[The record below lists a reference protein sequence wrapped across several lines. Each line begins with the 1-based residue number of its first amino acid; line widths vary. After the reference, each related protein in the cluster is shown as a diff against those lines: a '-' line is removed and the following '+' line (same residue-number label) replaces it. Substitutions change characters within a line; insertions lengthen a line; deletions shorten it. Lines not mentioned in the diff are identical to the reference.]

1 MAGGVGVTIGG
12 EALSDIP
19 NRVSH
24 ISISRGRQ
32 DELDRTGTGTCTVSL
47 NYISGGISDFIGTEG
62 SVFLNNPLG
71 GGSAIFSGIVD
82 EVLFDFDRSQKVT
95 RCDVT
100 IVDALDFFAG
110 IELAPGIN
118 GEVPLP
124 DGVDT
129 GNIFYEQAI
138 PQDRINQCVLES
150 GFAGP
155 TEIFTGNVQVKDTV
169 YSPRTSMLTVIHD
182 AADAE
187 FPGVA
192 NVFVQRDGTFTFHGR
207 LARFNPG
214 DGQYHISTYNAG
226 DRAAGMGD
234 ASYAQIRGL
243 QMGSSRQRVINAAM
257 ALPEG
262 IADVDIEAQI
272 VTDAWSIDKY
282 GLRSWSAENLL
293 TFYDELN
300 DLEANAATKQFA
312 TYYVE
317 HYYAPQ
323 VRVEELMLRSIRPS
337 HSRASA
343 TWNLLCN
350 ADISDI
356 VHLKVT
362 NPGIAVDVD
371 FFVEGVRYEIGPTG
385 ANYADVTMML
395 DLSPRALWTT
405 SF

>member
-1 MAGGVGVTIGG
+1 MAGGVDVTIGG

-19 NRVSH
+19 NRVSR

-47 NYISGGISDFIGTEG
+47 NYITGSITDFVGTTG
-62 SVFLNNPLG
+62 SVDLVNPLG
-71 GGSAIFSGIVD
+71 GSSTIFAGVVD
-82 EVLFDFDRSQKVT
+82 EVSYDLDSSQKVT

-100 IVDALDFFAG
+100 MVDALDFFAG
-110 IELAPGIN
+110 IELAPGVN
-118 GEVPLP
+118 GLALP
-124 DGVDT
+124 ATVDV
-129 GNIFYEQAI
+129 GNIFYEQQI
-138 PQDRINQCVLES
+138 PQDRINTAILES
-150 GFAGP
+150 GFTGP

-169 YSPRTSMLTVIHD
+169 YSPRTSLLTVIDD
-182 AADAE
+182 ACDAE

-192 NVFVQRDGTFTFHGR
+192 NRGVFRDGTFFFHGR

-226 DRAAGMGD
+226 DRAAGIGD

-243 QMGSSRQRVINAAM
+243 RMGSSRQRIINAAM

-262 IADVDIEAQI
+262 IADADIETQI
-272 VTDAWSIDKY
+272 VTDSGSISTY

-293 TFYDELN
+293 TLYDELN
-300 DLEANAATKQFA
+300 DLEANDAVLQFA
-312 TYYVE
+312 QYYVDN
-317 HYYAPQ
+317 YASPQ
-323 VRVEELMLRSIRPS
+323 IRVEELMLRAIRPT

-356 VHLKVT
+356 VHLKVA
-362 NPGIAVDVD
+362 NPGISVDAD
-371 FFVEGVRYEIGPTG
+371 FFIEGVRYQIAPSG
-385 ANYADVTMML
+385 AAYADVTMML
-395 DLSPRALWTT
+395 DLSPRAYWNS